1 MSAGDRLRLVLDP
14 NILVSAA
21 IKPGGSA
28 EQALLA
34 WEDER
39 MDLLVC
45 PTLLGE
51 VGNVMARAKFSS
63 VISPD
68 LGRRYATLL
77 EQEATFVADP
87 KDPPRETPDPKDD
100 YLPALGRAGAADFLA
115 SGDRKHLPADPTAR
129 PPVVTLRQLLD
140 LLAERPVRES
150 ELPPARRSL
159 RLAAWRDRRQQY
171 QRSHAANRERWGG
184 TERGV

>member
-14 NILVSAA
+14 NILISAA

-51 VGNVMARAKFSS
+51 VGNVLARAKFSS

-87 KDPPRETPDPKDD
+87 KDPPRETPV
-100 YLPALGRAGAADFLA
+100 GGAGPSAA
-115 SGDRKHLPADPTAR
+115 
-129 PPVVTLRQLLD
+129 
-140 LLAERPVRES
+140 S
-150 ELPPARRSL
+150 ELEEHAPPGEPAPASP
-159 RLAAWRDRRQQY
+159 AP
-171 QRSHAANRERWGG
+171 RE
-184 TERGV
+184 